1 MYATAQELEK
11 RLGGEE
17 ALVILADRDGDGV
30 ADAEL
35 VERALTDATAEID
48 SYLAGRYNLPLATV
62 PAVLVRLACDMAVYR
77 ITSEY
82 GAGLTE
88 ERRQRYE
95 DAVAWLKRAASGDV
109 ALGLPPQQEPASS
122 SPAVPGLVSGK
133 SRAFDRRRRIM

>member
-1 MYATAQELEK
+1 MYATAQELET
-11 RLGGEE
+11 RLGGGE

-48 SYLAGRYNLPLATV
+48 SYLAARYTLPLPTV

-95 DAVAWLKRAASGDV
+95 DAVAWLRRAGSGDV
-109 ALGLPPQQEPASS
+109 SLGLPPQQAPA
-122 SPAVPGLVSGK
+122 ATLAAPGLVSGK
-133 SRAFDRRRRIM
+133 PRAFDRLRRIM

>member
-35 VERALTDATAEID
+35 VERALADATAEID
-48 SYLAGRYNLPLATV
+48 SYLAGRYTLPLPTV

-82 GAGLTE
+82 GTGLTE
-88 ERRQRYE
+88 ERRQRYD

-109 ALGLPPQQEPASS
+109 SLGLPPQQEPASS
-122 SPAVPGLVSGK
+122 SPAAPGLVSGK
-133 SRAFDRRRRIM
+133 PRAFDRLRRIM

>member
-1 MYATAQELEK
+1 MYATAQELET

-35 VERALTDATAEID
+35 VERALADATAEID
-48 SYLAGRYNLPLATV
+48 SYLAGRYTLPLPTV

-109 ALGLPPQQEPASS
+109 SLGLPPHQEPAPSTT
-122 SPAVPGLVSGK
+122 VPGLVSGK
-133 SRAFDRRRRIM
+133 PRAFDRSRRTM